1 MLNLIPSRGKT
12 KFLHICMILPCI
24 ALLFFITSCER
35 GLVYEK
41 NEKINLGQWNQNDH
55 VDFDVMIDD
64 TIATHNFYINI
75 RHGGNYQFSNIFMF
89 INTRMPD
96 GKFFRDTIECSLSA
110 DDGRWYGSGIGDIRD
125 VRILFKKNL
134 VFPFKGKYHFGI
146 EQAMRMNPLPYLFDV
161 GIRIVKANAEE
172 DKSIRSFF
180 RFQNH
185 VVSTPSEKK

>member
-1 MLNLIPSRGKT
+1 MLNLIPSKGKM
-12 KFLHICMILPCI
+12 KFLQISMILPCM
-24 ALLFFITSCER
+24 ALLLFMGSCEP

-64 TIATHNFYINI
+64 TVLMHNFYVNI

-89 INTRMPD
+89 ISTKMPD
-96 GKFFRDTIECSLSA
+96 GKSFRDTIECSLAA
-110 DDGRWYGSGIGDIRD
+110 DDGKWYGSGLGDLRD

-134 VFPFKGKYHFGI
+134 AFPIKGKYHFGV
-146 EQAMRMNPLPYLFDV
+146 EQAMRMNPLPYVFDV
-161 GIRIVKANAEE
+161 GIRVEKANAEE

-180 RFQNH
+180 KFKNQ
-185 VVSTPSEKK
+185 VVSNASEKK